1 MNRTKGVVI
10 ATAAATL
17 ILAGAA
23 SVRADD
29 AQKQR
34 QPGDR
39 VMCEGI
45 NECAGKGSCA
55 GTQGGCAGMNSCKG
69 KGVMSSTF
77 KDCVCKGGKTVD
89 EKPPQQH

>member
-1 MNRTKGVVI
+1 M
-10 ATAAATL
+10 
-17 ILAGAA
+17 
-23 SVRADD
+23 RADEPKKPD
-29 AQKQR
+29 
-34 QPGDR
+34 DR

-45 NECAGKGSCA
+45 NECAGKGTCA
-55 GTQGGCAGMNSCKG
+55 GTQNGCAGMNSCKG